1 MKKMAVAVCTVLA
14 LVSAGC
20 GNESSVVGEHTEA
33 EESSV
38 FETTQEEMPE
48 EIQKETQQEALEEW
62 NEEAAKAAK
71 VYEYWGDFK
80 DEKNLPYA
88 DEATVSLL
96 LDAYGEFEYEG
107 SFETGSQKY
116 YSKYIEKYKRL
127 VDSEVPFLDD
137 EGEAFYVNEYEW
149 REAYSNARYY
159 YYFFDIDGDDEP
171 ELGILGTSGNYF
183 LNVYD
188 YDREAD
194 EFRLWYS
201 EGGDAA
207 PGGER
212 KIFWVDFMHIGLR
225 YGFHQLD
232 AEGKEEAEGFFF
244 FTPFNEEETLCAVM
258 VPRYADESREIA
270 LTDEMKSRGI
280 YVTSYGG
287 MWFFR
292 IPQAEFAELEK
303 AYEEARMEAEKRREE
318 VTYTYEELFGEES

>member
-1 MKKMAVAVCTVLA
+1 MKKMAAAVCTVLA

-20 GNESSVVGEHTEA
+20 GNESSVAGEHTEA

-159 YYFFDIDGDDEP
+159 YYFF
-171 ELGILGTSGNYF
+171 
-183 LNVYD
+183 
-188 YDREAD
+188 
-194 EFRLWYS
+194 
-201 EGGDAA
+201 
-207 PGGER
+207 
-212 KIFWVDFMHIGLR
+212 
-225 YGFHQLD
+225 
-232 AEGKEEAEGFFF
+232 
-244 FTPFNEEETLCAVM
+244 
-258 VPRYADESREIA
+258 
-270 LTDEMKSRGI
+270 
-280 YVTSYGG
+280 
-287 MWFFR
+287 
-292 IPQAEFAELEK
+292 
-303 AYEEARMEAEKRREE
+303 
-318 VTYTYEELFGEES
+318 